1 MYSLTTTVTRLWI
14 DCAEWNGQ
22 DAPRARSCRRRTEN
36 DCQLLYESR
45 LPHRRVMLS
54 RATCWITT
62 HSSPPP
68 PSPILWFIRSTFVLS
83 FMTSSSTVVS
93 PPHPPAAVH
102 SCRSPNNTIQCFI
115 SRRSTGRWPLFLP
128 LTRERNSAADWL
140 IWSFNI
146 GTTGILDLAGVHD
159 GECYD
164 RKRVHAHCDDRSHS
178 RPAHIYTLTHTQAR
192 GDTHTRTHAHTRTV
206 HS

>member
-83 FMTSSSTVVS
+83 FMTSSSTVVF
-93 PPHPPAAVH
+93 PPPPPPPPR
-102 SCRSPNNTIQCFI
+102 CCP
-115 SRRSTGRWPLFLP
+115 FLP
-128 LTRERNSAADWL
+128 FAQQYNSMFYQSTKHGTVTTISSIDEREKQCSRLTYL
-140 IWSFNI
+140 
-146 GTTGILDLAGVHD
+146 V
-159 GECYD
+159 
-164 RKRVHAHCDDRSHS
+164 V
-178 RPAHIYTLTHTQAR
+178 
-192 GDTHTRTHAHTRTV
+192 
-206 HS
+206 